1 MTLICQM
8 YCELLN
14 LWARFSTIDLCPLCD
29 VFVFPHSIYPNH
41 LIHLPI
47 LAFPEILVHSIYLS
61 SIYMYNT
68 RFTLLTNFKMY
79 NMLLLSCFSVT
90 QLCLTLCSSMDC
102 CTPGFFVR
110 HYLSEFVQTHAHWV
124 DGAIQPSHPL
134 LPPFSPALNLSQ
146 HQGVF
151 QWVSS
156 SHQVT
161 RVLQLQLQH
170 QVLFCMADL

>member
-1 MTLICQM
+1 MNSLTCGQGSLQLTFAPCVMSLSSHTAFIP
-8 YCELLN
+8 
-14 LWARFSTIDLCPLCD
+14 TI
-29 VFVFPHSIYPNH
+29 SYTYPFW
-41 LIHLPI
+41 P
-47 LAFPEILVHSIYLS
+47 FPEILVHSIYLS